1 MVLEKFLENE
11 KREMKIMKKNKEEKK
26 KRGLGKFLLGAGVG
40 ATLGVLFAPKKGSE
54 TRKELKQ
61 KMDELIEKVKNVDA
75 KEVKENIE
83 AKIFEIKT
91 ELENLDK
98 EKVLKIAKKKA
109 NDIKNMAEELV
120 NYAIEKGTPVLEEA
134 AVAVREKAIAVTREV
149 LKKLE
154 GNEK

>member
-1 MVLEKFLENE
+1 M
-11 KREMKIMKKNKEEKK
+11 KNKEGKK
-26 KRGLGKFLLGAGVG
+26 KRGLGKFILGAGVG

-61 KMDELIEKVKNVDA
+61 KIDELIEKVKNIDA

-91 ELENLDK
+91 ELEDLDK

-109 NDIKNMAEELV
+109 NDMKNMAEELV
-120 NYAIEKGTPVLEEA
+120 SYAIEKGTPVLEDA

-154 GNEK
+154 GTEK